1 MILPLA
7 LKSVRNRRFTAALTV
22 LSIALS
28 VALLLGVERLRQES
42 RETFTSSLSGTDL
55 IVGARTNPVHLL
67 LASVFRIG
75 YTTNNVSWQSYT
87 KIASFPEVAWTI
99 PLSLGDSHR
108 GFHVVG
114 TTHDYFDH
122 YRFGQDRK
130 LELVQGER
138 FSDADGAVLGAEVA
152 AALGYR
158 LGQPIV
164 IAHGSG
170 DVAFALHKNHPF
182 RVVGILARTGTPV
195 DRAIHVS
202 LEGMDAVHAAEDAA
216 DADPLAAA
224 VRRARQGE
232 PQGSAHETH
241 ERGPGQAGGATD
253 SADRDH
259 DVHRGHAH
267 ERDGVSDRTI
277 SALLVGLKSRGSA
290 LFLQRRVNE
299 LRDEP
304 LTAILPGSTLLE
316 LWDIVG
322 GAEKTLIAISALVVV
337 MGLAGMLIA
346 LLTSLS
352 ERRREMAV
360 LRAVGAR
367 PWHVF
372 ALLLG
377 EAAFLTLLGV
387 ALGVAVLY
395 VGLAT
400 VGPWLEQQL
409 GLFIALRRPSANEIG
424 LIMLIAASGL
434 LIGLIPA
441 YRIYRLSLADGMTI
455 RI

>member
-7 LKSVRNRRFTAALTV
+7 IKSLRNRRFTAGLTV

-28 VALLLGVERLRQES
+28 VALLLGVERIRQES
-42 RETFTSSLSGTDL
+42 RETFANSVSGTDL
-55 IVGARTNPVHLL
+55 IVGARSSPVHLL
-67 LASVFRIG
+67 LSSVFRIG
-75 YTTNNVSWQSYT
+75 NATNNVSWESYQRVAT
-87 KIASFPEVAWTI
+87 LPEVAWTI

-108 GFHVVG
+108 GFHVLG
-114 TTHDYFDH
+114 TTQDYFDH
-122 YRFGQDRK
+122 YRFGRDRK
-130 LELVQGER
+130 LELAQGER
-138 FSDADGAVLGAEVA
+138 FADANGTVLGAEVA

-158 LGQPIV
+158 LGQQIV

-170 DVAFALHKNHPF
+170 DVAFALHKDHPF

-202 LEGMDAVHAAEDAA
+202 LEGMDAVHAAESAEGGG
-216 DADPLAAA
+216 DPLTAAMRNA
-224 VRRARQGE
+224 KQREMEG
-232 PQGSAHETH
+232 
-241 ERGPGQAGGATD
+241 AGRD
-253 SADRDH
+253 EHDRDH
-259 DVHRGHAH
+259 NHGGHGAGAS
-267 ERDGVSDRTI
+267 ETSKRTI
-277 SALLVGLKSRGSA
+277 TAFLVGLKSRGGA
-290 LFLQRRVNE
+290 LFLQRKVNE
-299 LRDEP
+299 SREEP
-304 LTAILPGSTLLE
+304 LTAILPGATLLE
-316 LWDIVG
+316 VWDIVA

-337 MGLAGMLIA
+337 TGLAGMLIA

-367 PWHVF
+367 PLHVF

-377 EAAFLTLLGV
+377 EATFLTLLGV
-387 ALGVAVLY
+387 ALGVAALY
-395 VGLAT
+395 LGLGVGQ
-400 VGPWLEQQL
+400 PWLEQRL
-409 GLFIALRRPSANEIG
+409 GLFIALRWPSVTEFG
-424 LIMLIAASGL
+424 LMMLVAVAGV

>member
-7 LKSVRNRRFTAALTV
+7 IKSLRNRRFTAGLTV

-28 VALLLGVERLRQES
+28 VALLLGVERIRQES
-42 RETFTSSLSGTDL
+42 RETFASSVSGTDL
-55 IVGARTNPVHLL
+55 IVGARSSPVHLL
-67 LASVFRIG
+67 LSSVFRIG
-75 YTTNNVSWQSYT
+75 NATNNVSWESYQRV
-87 KIASFPEVAWTI
+87 AALPEVAWTI

-108 GFHVVG
+108 GFHVLG
-114 TTHDYFDH
+114 TTQDYFDH
-122 YRFGQDRK
+122 YRFGRDRK
-130 LELVQGER
+130 LDLAQGER
-138 FSDADGAVLGAEVA
+138 FADANGTVLGADVA

-158 LGQPIV
+158 LGQQIV

-170 DVAFALHKNHPF
+170 DVAFALHKDHPF
-182 RVVGILARTGTPV
+182 HVVGILARTGTPV

-202 LEGMDAVHAAEDAA
+202 LEGMDAVHTAESAAG
-216 DADPLAAA
+216 ADPLAAA
-224 VRRARQGE
+224 MRDAKQREMR
-232 PQGSAHETH
+232 SAGREDH
-241 ERGPGQAGGATD
+241 
-253 SADRDH
+253 DRDH
-259 DVHRGHAH
+259 DHDQHGTGSGEASKRSITAF
-267 ERDGVSDRTI
+267 
-277 SALLVGLKSRGSA
+277 LVGLKSRGGA
-290 LFLQRRVNE
+290 LFLQRKVNE
-299 LRDEP
+299 SREEP
-304 LTAILPGSTLLE
+304 LTAILPGATLLE
-316 LWDIVG
+316 VWEIVA

-346 LLTSLS
+346 LLTGLS

-377 EAAFLTLLGV
+377 EATFLTLLGI
-387 ALGVAVLY
+387 ALGIGALY
-395 VGLAT
+395 LGLGA
-400 VGPWLEQQL
+400 GQPWLEQRL
-409 GLFIALRRPSANEIG
+409 GLFIALRWPSVTEFG
-424 LIMLIAASGL
+424 LMMLVAVSGV

>member
-1 MILPLA
+1 MIFPLA
-7 LKSVRNRRFTAALTV
+7 IKSLRNRRFTAGLTV

-42 RETFTSSLSGTDL
+42 RETFASSVSGTDL
-55 IVGARTNPVHLL
+55 VVGARSSPVHLL
-67 LASVFRIG
+67 LSSVFRIG
-75 YTTNNVSWQSYT
+75 NATNNVSWESYQR
-87 KIASFPEVAWTI
+87 IAALPEVAWTI

-108 GFHVVG
+108 GFHVLG
-114 TTHDYFDH
+114 TTQDYFDH
-122 YRFGQDRK
+122 YRFGRDHK
-130 LELVQGER
+130 LELAQGER
-138 FSDADGAVLGAEVA
+138 FADANGTVLGAEVA

-158 LGQPIV
+158 LGQQIV

-170 DVAFALHKNHPF
+170 DVAFALHKDHPF

-202 LEGMDAVHAAEDAA
+202 LEGMDAVHAAESAEA
-216 DADPLAAA
+216 GGDPLAAA
-224 VRRARQGE
+224 MRNAKQREMQSVGRND
-232 PQGSAHETH
+232 H
-241 ERGPGQAGGATD
+241 
-253 SADRDH
+253 DRDH
-259 DVHRGHAH
+259 DHDEHGGSAN
-267 ERDGVSDRTI
+267 EPSKRTI
-277 SALLVGLKSRGSA
+277 TAFLVGLKSRGGA
-290 LFLQRRVNE
+290 LFLQRYVNE
-299 LRDEP
+299 SPGEP
-304 LTAILPGSTLLE
+304 LTAILPGATLLE
-316 LWDIVG
+316 VWDIVA

-346 LLTSLS
+346 LLTGLS

-367 PWHVF
+367 PGHVF

-377 EAAFLTLLGV
+377 EATFLTLLGV
-387 ALGVAVLY
+387 ALGVAALY
-395 VGLAT
+395 LGLGA
-400 VGPWLEQQL
+400 GQPWLEQRL
-409 GLFIALRRPSANEIG
+409 GLFIALRWPSVTEFG
-424 LIMLIAASGL
+424 LMMLVAMSGV

>member
-7 LKSVRNRRFTAALTV
+7 IKSLRNRRFTAGLTV

-28 VALLLGVERLRQES
+28 VALLLGVERIRQES
-42 RETFTSSLSGTDL
+42 RETFASSVSGTDL
-55 IVGARTNPVHLL
+55 IVGARSSPVHLL
-67 LASVFRIG
+67 LSSVFRIG
-75 YTTNNVSWQSYT
+75 NATNNVSWESYQRV
-87 KIASFPEVAWTI
+87 AALPEVAWTI

-108 GFHVVG
+108 GFHVLG
-114 TTHDYFDH
+114 TTQDYFDH
-122 YRFGQDRK
+122 YRFGRDHK
-130 LELVQGER
+130 LELAQGER
-138 FSDADGAVLGAEVA
+138 FADANGTVLGAEVA

-158 LGQPIV
+158 LGQQIV

-170 DVAFALHKNHPF
+170 DVAFALHKDHPF
-182 RVVGILARTGTPV
+182 HVVGILARTGTPV

-202 LEGMDAVHAAEDAA
+202 LEGMDAVHAAESAA
-216 DADPLAAA
+216 GVDPLAAA
-224 VRRARQGE
+224 MRDAKQREMR
-232 PQGSAHETH
+232 SAGREDH
-241 ERGPGQAGGATD
+241 
-253 SADRDH
+253 DRDH
-259 DVHRGHAH
+259 DHDQHGTGSGEASKRSITAF
-267 ERDGVSDRTI
+267 
-277 SALLVGLKSRGSA
+277 LVGLKSRGGA
-290 LFLQRRVNE
+290 LFLQRKVNE
-299 LRDEP
+299 SREEP
-304 LTAILPGSTLLE
+304 LTAILPGATLLE
-316 LWDIVG
+316 VWEIVA

-346 LLTSLS
+346 LLTGLS

-377 EAAFLTLLGV
+377 EATFLTLLGI
-387 ALGVAVLY
+387 ALGIAALY
-395 VGLAT
+395 LGLGA
-400 VGPWLEQQL
+400 GQPWLEQRL
-409 GLFIALRRPSANEIG
+409 GLFIALRWPSVTEFG
-424 LIMLIAASGL
+424 LMMLVAVSGV